1 DDVLVLH
8 RQWSCPL
15 PDGTA
20 STGTVKRESS
30 CASGSSGAP
39 AGVAT
44 APRVHRHRSL
54 SDLQPP
60 LCVVRHRGPA
70 VTVLACPRAASGAAP
85 APRSP
90 ARHCL
95 SDSEAL
101 KREPRGPPRRRAAA
115 AAGPGGGREAA
126 AARHPGAPP
135 ARQVEDGLGRTPGR
149 GDGRARRQQR

>member
-95 SDSEAL
+95 SDSEVDARRL
-101 KREPRGPPRRRAAA
+101 RPATLAPPL
-115 AAGPGGGREAA
+115 PGRWRMGWGGR
-126 AARHPGAPP
+126 PGA
-135 ARQVEDGLGRTPGR
+135 ATAGR
-149 GDGRARRQQR
+149 GDSRG